1 MMTIKTTPLS
11 IFGIIRQFLD
21 VRYTALL
28 WLTVLY
34 VAAGS
39 PVSAQFIKG
48 DKIKAKPK
56 INKNTM
62 TKPVLEWQKFGEDKG
77 SDGKTY
83 KNIRFGI
90 TNWTS
95 FPDQLFAAAPAL
107 PACGSNKSASRTW
120 LDIFDAATDKR
131 LYGFCAFNES
141 KNMQSQSFNLPS
153 RDLPKCIYVVLTDR
167 QTKVNVKS
175 NAIHITDGN
184 NSLCENK
191 QPIIK

>member
-1 MMTIKTTPLS
+1 MTIKTTPRS
-11 IFGIIRQFLD
+11 IFGIIKQFLD
-21 VRYTALL
+21 VRYAAFL

-48 DKIKAKPK
+48 DKIKVKPK

-62 TKPVLEWQKFGEDKG
+62 LKPTLEWQKFVEDKG

-83 KNIRFGI
+83 KNISFGI
-90 TNWTS
+90 TNWAS

-120 LDIFDAATDKR
+120 LDIFDAATNKR
-131 LYGFCAFNES
+131 LDGFCALNES
-141 KNMQSQSFNLPS
+141 KDLQSRSFNLPS
-153 RDLPKCIYVVLTDR
+153 RNLPKCIYVVLTDR
-167 QTKVNVKS
+167 QTKVSLKS
-175 NAIHITDGN
+175 NAIHISDGN

-191 QPIIK
+191 KLVVK